1 MAGKLLVNSSLR
13 TEIAKLSKHWK
24 VLNVAYEDFTKKK
37 IEFAGEIARV
47 WKQALE
53 LDAENRT
60 NANQN
65 HFREQLKEFIQSDD
79 KSILSKWVGIGA
91 RAKDLLPYA
100 NSLPPQRDSLYA
112 LALAVQKK
120 QPIKRWISKGEL
132 TSESTVRQ
140 VFALT
145 QNKPRAASQEY
156 EGVDILKIS
165 YPSRESYS
173 AFLEIQEE
181 LEAFLNERSIHFSYC
196 GDFARYEKD
205 SAKHYE
211 RSGEL
216 FFKLAKTHVREA
228 IMKKVD
234 QSYRNHI
241 STKKASFNKQ
251 LLALGY
257 AKEDVNVAQ
266 CMTIEEL
273 DQLCERMELNEGG
286 QWDTL
291 RNDLYVQAMSETSLP
306 LSVQRIESA
315 AENVKSRFQKIEKP
329 IPRKKAN
336 YSGFKV

>member
-1 MAGKLLVNSSLR
+1 MAKTLLVDPSLYDDVSNLTKQWKALNSS
-13 TEIAKLSKHWK
+13 
-24 VLNVAYEDFTKKK
+24 YENFAKKK
-37 IEFAGEIARV
+37 IEFAAQISKV
-47 WKQALE
+47 WEKAQAFDKNLKT
-53 LDAENRT
+53 D
-60 NANQN
+60 ANQN
-65 HFREQLKEFIQSDD
+65 HFREQLKAIIQSDN
-79 KSILSKWVGIGA
+79 KSILSKWVSIGE
-91 RAKDLLPYA
+91 RAEDLLPYA

-145 QNKPRAASQEY
+145 QNKPRAASQEH

-241 STKKASFNKQ
+241 STKKASFNRQ

-257 AKEDVNVAQ
+257 AKEDVNVAR

>member
-1 MAGKLLVNSSLR
+1 MAGKLLVDSSLR
-13 TEIAKLSKHWK
+13 TEIAKLSKYWK

-37 IEFAGEIARV
+37 IEFAGEVARV
-47 WKQALE
+47 WKQAQE
-53 LDAENRT
+53 LDTDART
-60 NANQN
+60 EANQN
-65 HFREQLKEFIQSDD
+65 HFREQLKAIIQSDS

-145 QNKPRAASQEY
+145 QSKPKATSQEHQ
-156 EGVDILKIS
+156 GVDILKVS
-165 YPSRESYS
+165 YPSPESYS

-181 LEAFLNERSIHFSYC
+181 LEAFLNERGIPFSYC

-205 SAKHYE
+205 STKHQE
-211 RSGEL
+211 RSEKVFL
-216 FFKLAKTHVREA
+216 KLAKTHVREA
-228 IMKKVD
+228 IMKKIN

-241 STKKASFNKQ
+241 STKKASFNQQ
-251 LLALGY
+251 LEALGY
-257 AKEDVNVAQ
+257 SKDDVDVAQ
-266 CMTIEEL
+266 CLRIEEL
-273 DQLCERMELNEGG
+273 DQLCESMELNEDG

-291 RNDLYVQAMSETSLP
+291 RNDLYVQAMSDVPMP
-306 LSVQRIESA
+306 LSVQRIQSA
-315 AENVKSRFQKIEKP
+315 AENVKSRFQTIEKP
-329 IPRKKAN
+329 KSGRKAN
-336 YSGFKV
+336 YSGFKI